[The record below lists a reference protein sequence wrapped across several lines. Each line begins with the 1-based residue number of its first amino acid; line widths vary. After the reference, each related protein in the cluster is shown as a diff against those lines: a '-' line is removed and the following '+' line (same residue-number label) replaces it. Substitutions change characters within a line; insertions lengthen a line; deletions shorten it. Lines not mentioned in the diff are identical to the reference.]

1 MGDAPDRERTD
12 IAGRGMNDE
21 SQSALVKADADDHE
35 DAEARAERLREGIRE
50 SRRQVSQN
58 LERLQEEVSRS
69 VDVQAWV
76 DEHPWETVGVAFTVG
91 FYLGFR

>member
-1 MGDAPDRERTD
+1 MT
-12 IAGRGMNDE
+12 E
-21 SQSALVKADADDHE
+21 SPQNALVKSDDGRDE
-35 DAEARAERLREGIRE
+35 DPDARADRLREDIRE

-58 LERLQEEVSRS
+58 LDRLQDEVSRS

>member
-1 MGDAPDRERTD
+1 VT
-12 IAGRGMNDE
+12 E
-21 SQSALVKADADDHE
+21 SPQNALVKSDDGRDE
-35 DAEARAERLREGIRE
+35 DPDARADRLREDIRE

-58 LERLQEEVSRS
+58 LDRLQDEVSRS

>member
-1 MGDAPDRERTD
+1 MT
-12 IAGRGMNDE
+12 E
-21 SQSALVKADADDHE
+21 SPQNALVKSDDGRDEDPDAHAD
-35 DAEARAERLREGIRE
+35 RLREDIRE

-58 LERLQEEVSRS
+58 LDRLQDEVSRS

>member
-1 MGDAPDRERTD
+1 MTD
-12 IAGRGMNDE
+12 SPQN
-21 SQSALVKADADDHE
+21 ALVKSDDGRDE
-35 DAEARAERLREGIRE
+35 DPDARADRLREDIRE
-50 SRRQVSQN
+50 SRRQISQN
-58 LERLQEEVSRS
+58 LDRLQDEVSRS